1 MPVVIKFLQ
10 GFGSKVLKKSGW
22 REGSGVGASNQGI
35 SEPLEA
41 EGQHPRSK
49 KGLGYGIYIFYCDVY
64 TTVYMFST
72 AIMVKSSTETFH
84 QRSEEKQLGTY

>member
-1 MPVVIKFLQ
+1 MGKTQRLGLEWPDLRNIQRFVKAHAKAMQPHTLKLSTYIHVLQ

-49 KGLGYGIYIFYCDVY
+49 KGLGYI
-64 TTVYMFST
+64 
-72 AIMVKSSTETFH
+72 
-84 QRSEEKQLGTY
+84 

>member
-1 MPVVIKFLQ
+1 MYTVCLQ

-22 REGSGVGASNQGI
+22 REGSGVGASSQGI

-49 KGLGYGIYIFYCDVY
+49 KGLGYVPLLFCVPDIIEAC
-64 TTVYMFST
+64 
-72 AIMVKSSTETFH
+72 
-84 QRSEEKQLGTY
+84 L